1 VIAARRGALAIALAI
16 LGLAGCP
23 KDRGE
28 SAGKT
33 TGTPPAAGSN
43 TALATPPATPPAT
56 SIDAAVAAAPP
67 QTPNAVPYT
76 LDFVVQPPA
85 SPALPALQAYSLGR
99 TKDGRFLVVG
109 GRITQ
114 GLHMFTQNEANFP
127 KASSN
132 TQLWVIDPKTSA
144 YWSFDTTQL
153 GAEIA
158 GPLSATNAEAYQ
170 DPTSDQ
176 ILIVGGYGWAGDNMK
191 TYNTI
196 VSFPVTALAAQVA
209 SAKPDPN
216 KIKALIKHATDD
228 RFAVTGGALRKLGN
242 VFYLLFGQK
251 FTGQYRPFGGSDYS
265 QTYTEQIAQFTLK
278 PSSLQI
284 LSWGVQT
291 SSDPSHPYHR
301 RDGNIVDNVNPA
313 TGSDR
318 ITAFGGVFTV
328 GKLGAYTNPIYIDP
342 SGPTIDQA
350 NNQRFSQY
358 QCPVIVAYDPKAKV
372 VYHTFFGGIG
382 ATWFSQTPSQ
392 HQAYEQ
398 VSAQGRNDGFPFVAD
413 ITSYVQQA
421 DGSFTEWILPQPT
434 PQNLLLGASID
445 FIIDSGLVASGAAT
459 AKGVIHLDKWQPGE
473 KKLIG
478 YIFGGIVA
486 QNPLP
491 LVPNTGTVSA
501 NTLIAAYL
509 TLTPSSAYPASDGH
523 AAVQSPNLP
532 LK

>member
-1 VIAARRGALAIALAI
+1 VIAARRGALALALVL

-23 KDRGE
+23 KDGGE
-28 SAGKT
+28 PADKT
-33 TGTPPAAGSN
+33 TDKPPAAGSD
-43 TALATPPATPPAT
+43 AAPATP
-56 SIDAAVAAAPP
+56 IDAAVADAPP

-99 TKDGRFLVVG
+99 TKDGRFLIAG

-114 GLHMFTQNEANFP
+114 GLHMFTQNEPNFP
-127 KASSN
+127 KANSN

-153 GAEIA
+153 GADLA
-158 GPLSATNAEAYQ
+158 GPLSATNAQAYQ
-170 DPTSDQ
+170 DPSTDQ
-176 ILIVGGYGWAGDNMK
+176 MLIVGGDGWAGDNMK

-196 VSFPVTALAAQVA
+196 VSFPVSDLAAQIAV
-209 SAKPDPN
+209 AKPDPN
-216 KIKALIKHATDD
+216 KIKALIKHATDE
-228 RFAVTGGALRKLGN
+228 RFTVTGGALKKLGN
-242 VFYLLFGQK
+242 AFYLVFGEK

-278 PSSLQI
+278 PGTLQI

-342 SGPTIDQA
+342 SGPTIDQT

-421 DGSFTEWILPQPT
+421 GGSFTEWILPQPT
-434 PQNLLLGASID
+434 PQNLLLGSSTE
-445 FIIDSGLVASGAAT
+445 FIIDNGLVASGAAT
-459 AKGVIHLDKWQPGE
+459 AKGVIHLDKWKAGE

-491 LVPNTGTVSA
+491 LIPNQGTVSA

-509 TLTPSSAYPASDGH
+509 TLTPSAAYPASDGH